1 MTTELIL
8 KKLVEEGKLRLF
20 EPYLREGEVHV
31 REIFMTNDLWKH
43 IEEYIPTK
51 YGLEYQV
58 KVEQHLAS
66 FINGN
71 KIRSGKDIKELKP
84 FGNGVWEFKIS
95 DAPES
100 RIFGGFIE
108 QDVFIAFYMK
118 ERNNIA
124 VKDFDRSFKSFT
136 DLVKNQ
142 WRILFNNKPR
152 LLSSNINKLI
162 TNGVTHDPRKK

>member
-1 MTTELIL
+1 MTTDRTIEN
-8 KKLVEEGKLRLF
+8 LVKEGKLKRF
-20 EPYLREGEVHV
+20 EPHLREGEVHV
-31 REIFMTNDLWKH
+31 REIFMTDDLWKH
-43 IEEYIPTK
+43 IEEDVPTK

-84 FGNGVWEFKIS
+84 FGGGIWEFKIS
-95 DAPES
+95 ESPES
-100 RIFGGFIE
+100 RIFGAFVE
-108 QDVFIAFYMK
+108 YDRFIAFYMK
-118 ERNNIA
+118 ERDNIA
-124 VKDFDRSFKSFT
+124 VKNFDRSFKSFA

-142 WRILFNNKPR
+142 WNILFKNKPM

-162 TNGVTHDPRKK
+162 TNGVTHDKRKK